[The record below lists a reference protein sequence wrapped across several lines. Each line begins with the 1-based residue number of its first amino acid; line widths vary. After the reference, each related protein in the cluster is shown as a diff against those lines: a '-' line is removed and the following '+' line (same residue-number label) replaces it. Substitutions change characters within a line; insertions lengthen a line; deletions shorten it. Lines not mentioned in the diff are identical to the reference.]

1 MRAFPGQALY
11 YGSERTA
18 EASQFKH
25 SLAAKRSNWRAC
37 TLLSARALQIG
48 FRRFRNTTPM
58 GYPRA
63 VRLALA
69 RTELARG
76 GQGARSVAAVANAL
90 EFAHLGRFARDYKAR
105 FGEPPS
111 QTLRHSDV
119 AG

>member
-48 FRRFRNTTPM
+48 FRRVRNTTPM
-58 GYPRA
+58 GYLRA

-76 GQGARSVAAVANAL
+76 GARSVAAVANAL